1 MTLVAWFAFVGL
13 ASRHSAG
20 FAFVERITKMTNDL
34 DTEIAK
40 KWEEAIELAY
50 AIEGSLS
57 LQAEVIQDYKIE
69 PAALKTVFYLLATHK
84 GGITFDDAIKKTT
97 DIGNLESLDF
107 SYLKEVTDYTCDLL
121 QLLRELEEL
130 EEERKVTL

>member
-1 MTLVAWFAFVGL
+1 MTSDIDA
-13 ASRHSAG
+13 
-20 FAFVERITKMTNDL
+20 
-34 DTEIAK
+34 EIAK
-40 KWEEAIELAY
+40 KWEEAIELAS
-50 AIEGSLS
+50 AIEDSLEHQS
-57 LQAEVIQDYKIE
+57 EVIQDYKIE
-69 PAALKTVFYLLATHK
+69 PAALKTVFYLLATRK

-130 EEERKVTL
+130 EGEREVSL

>member
-1 MTLVAWFAFVGL
+1 
-13 ASRHSAG
+13 
-20 FAFVERITKMTNDL
+20 MTNDL

-40 KWEEAIELAY
+40 KWEEAIELAS
-50 AIEGSLS
+50 AIEDSLEH
-57 LQAEVIQDYKIE
+57 QAELIQDYKIE
-69 PAALKTVFYLLATHK
+69 PAALKTVFYLLAAHK

-130 EEERKVTL
+130 EGEREVSR

>member
-1 MTLVAWFAFVGL
+1 MA
-13 ASRHSAG
+13 
-20 FAFVERITKMTNDL
+20 NDL
-34 DTEIAK
+34 DTGIAE
-40 KWEEAIELAY
+40 KWDEAVELARE
-50 AIEGSLS
+50 IEDL
-57 LQAEVIQDYKIE
+57 LEHQAEVIQDYKIE
-69 PAALKTVFYLLATHK
+69 PAALTIVFYLLAAHK

-130 EEERKVTL
+130 EGEREVSR

>member
-13 ASRHSAG
+13 ASCHSAG

-57 LQAEVIQDYKIE
+57 LQAEVLRDYGLG
-69 PAALKTVFYLLATHK
+69 PSALQTMLRRLIAGDDQIAFDEVFDQATR
-84 GGITFDDAIKKTT
+84 
-97 DIGNLESLDF
+97 IGNLESLDF
-107 SYLKEVTDYTCDLL
+107 SYLKEAVECTSDLL

-130 EEERKVTL
+130 EGK

>member
-1 MTLVAWFAFVGL
+1 MTSDIDAEV
-13 ASRHSAG
+13 
-20 FAFVERITKMTNDL
+20 
-34 DTEIAK
+34 AK
-40 KWEEAIELAY
+40 KWEEAVELARE
-50 AIEGSLS
+50 IEDSLGH
-57 LQAEVIQDYKIE
+57 QAEAIQDYKIE
-69 PAALKTVFYLLATHK
+69 PAALKIVLHLLATNR

-130 EEERKVTL
+130 EGEREVSR